1 MGCWI
6 ARGGK
11 ERKRE
16 SRRGANRRDP
26 GGIRGICIGELEEE
40 SGRSGFVACK
50 REEGTTKEAQH
61 KRNWKPSLSSALLGY
76 GNSKRIGANNR
87 AQEDLLHG

>member
-6 ARGGK
+6 VCGGK

-16 SRRGANRRDP
+16 LRRGVNCWDF

-40 SGRSGFVACK
+40 SGRSGFVVCK
-50 REEGTTKEAQH
+50 REEGIMKEV
-61 KRNWKPSLSSALLGY
+61 
-76 GNSKRIGANNR
+76 
-87 AQEDLLHG
+87 